1 MNSVTANYL
10 LDGYGVHTMS
20 KKAKARVDARPALIE
35 EAQDGIITCRLCE
48 QKRSWNSGGFTR
60 HLRSVHE
67 LTSGAYYLQCF
78 GADWC
83 LCLCGCGQQT
93 AWEPRE
99 GYYKGYIT
107 GHNYRGKTKEN
118 DPSVAL
124 RANKMVHNDE
134 WKASC
139 FSKGQEPW
147 NFGQTKETNQ
157 ALARF
162 SEWQKQNAWAKG
174 KTKETDERL
183 KNIGQK
189 TSQANKELYRLGLR
203 VSYFAIRTDEQATRD
218 REKALRALVDNGNQK
233 TNRFLNGKF
242 TSSKTGKVSS
252 FQSGWELERMKQY
265 DADDSLINWKRC
277 SDIIPYT
284 SKDGK
289 IKHYNPDFEL
299 TFKDGV
305 VVVEEVKGYI
315 DSDIF
320 EKVLAAKQYF
330 DNCSK
335 IYRLVT
341 KIKNAFIVV
350 QVESLD
356 EYCFPVGIIKRG
368 KI

>member
-1 MNSVTANYL
+1 MNFVTANYL

-99 GYYKGYIT
+99 GYYKGYLT

-139 FSKGQEPW
+139 FKKGQEPW
-147 NFGQTKETNQ
+147 NKCSTDLEYLKKLLSKPKIKLTTSGIK
-157 ALARF
+157 
-162 SEWQKQNAWAKG
+162 KG
-174 KTKETDERL
+174 TY
-183 KNIGQK
+183 N
-189 TSQANKELYRLGLR
+189 
-203 VSYFAIRTDEQATRD
+203 
-218 REKALRALVDNGNQK
+218 
-233 TNRFLNGKF
+233 
-242 TSSKTGKVSS
+242 SSKTGVTYHYD
-252 FQSGWELERMKQY
+252 SGWELERMQY
-265 DADDSLINWKRC
+265 YDNDQTINTWARCQDLVSYVDVLGQKR
-277 SDIIPYT
+277 
-284 SKDGK
+284 
-289 IKHYNPDFEL
+289 HYNPDFI
-299 TFKDGV
+299 V
-305 VVVEEVKGYI
+305 VYATGQSVVEEIKGGRFGLSVYNKMEAALKYYSLRGI
-315 DSDIF
+315 QYN
-320 EKVLAAKQYF
+320 VL
-330 DNCSK
+330 
-335 IYRLVT
+335 T
-341 KIKNAFIVV
+341 KRHNSFISVPIELFNIK
-350 QVESLD
+350 ED
-356 EYCFPVGIIKRG
+356 
-368 KI
+368 

>member
-1 MNSVTANYL
+1 MNFVTANYL

-93 AWEPRE
+93 TWEPRE
-99 GYYKGYIT
+99 GYYKGYLT

-218 REKALRALVDNGNQK
+218 QLVKLHYDQK
-233 TNRFLNGKF
+233 KKKF
-242 TSSKTGKVSS
+242 VAIAVIASIAVAGIASYFGRSSKRKST
-252 FQSGWELERMKQY
+252 
-265 DADDSLINWKRC
+265 
-277 SDIIPYT
+277 PT
-284 SKDGK
+284 SKRK
-289 IKHYNPDFEL
+289 RS
-299 TFKDGV
+299 KDKAGS
-305 VVVEEVKGYI
+305 VK
-315 DSDIF
+315 
-320 EKVLAAKQYF
+320 
-330 DNCSK
+330 
-335 IYRLVT
+335 R
-341 KIKNAFIVV
+341 
-350 QVESLD
+350 
-356 EYCFPVGIIKRG
+356 RR
-368 KI
+368 